1 MDPTIIVA
9 LIGVVQTFVGLYF
22 TYRMRELE
30 RNTNSIKDELVRVTR
45 SSAHAAGIL
54 EEKGRQHSAAK
65 KDDATTD
72 R

>member
-1 MDPTIIVA
+1 MDSAIIVA
-9 LIGVVQTFVGLYF
+9 LIGVVQTLVGFYF
-22 TYRMRELE
+22 TYRMRQLE

-54 EEKGRQHSAAK
+54 EEKDRQQLAT